1 MVKTEETKIVTSS
14 WLDEK
19 PNELVGRN
27 IVEKQFYEYQNMKKI
42 RYLKL
47 SDLINS
53 KDNLHFTELTI
64 FNKTKKLDYEV
75 KSDIDGIK
83 KIKDSD
89 LTNYATLN
97 KNDEIIIDLKEDVDI
112 TDLAMMYHFHITT
125 TSDIYFT
132 MSLYGEEFEN
142 VYAKRTIYS
151 PVNINHFEYPSYLI
165 DEDHFNLENPLYE
178 EKQISETKIRK
189 TNFNIVNEIT
199 KYKMFISKD
208 EERIIL
214 SSEISKEEIKALKKK
229 KIEVVAITP
238 DLVGGYL

>member
-1 MVKTEETKIVTSS
+1 MKKIVLLIILVLFAINVNAKTYYSDYSEYKLVYEKVEKSDVVDLKIEEKYLIYKENKTEAFYPSYMEIEDMVKTEETKIVTSS

-83 KIKDSD
+83 KIKDR
-89 LTNYATLN
+89 
-97 KNDEIIIDLKEDVDI
+97 LK
-112 TDLAMMYHFHITT
+112 
-125 TSDIYFT
+125 S
-132 MSLYGEEFEN
+132 
-142 VYAKRTIYS
+142 
-151 PVNINHFEYPSYLI
+151 
-165 DEDHFNLENPLYE
+165 
-178 EKQISETKIRK
+178 
-189 TNFNIVNEIT
+189 
-199 KYKMFISKD
+199 
-208 EERIIL
+208 
-214 SSEISKEEIKALKKK
+214 
-229 KIEVVAITP
+229 
-238 DLVGGYL
+238 